1 MRFATYSHRF
11 GLAIADED
19 RFREEWGDIV
29 EAITS
34 ITDADIQNEH
44 EKNTPERKS
53 ISKAIN
59 NLLYKKFKKR
69 GWKPES
75 AIFNDPEYTTTKW
88 RLDFAK
94 ELISVEV
101 AFNHAGVIAWNLL
114 KPVLA
119 SELNHV
125 DNVTDELNGL
135 G

>member
-34 ITDADIQNEH
+34 ITDADIQYEH

-59 NLLYKKFKKR
+59 NLLYKKFKKK
-69 GWKPES
+69 GWKLPS
-75 AIFNDPEYTTTKW
+75 VAACDKYWWKV
-88 RLDFAK
+88 
-94 ELISVEV
+94 ELPRSINRE
-101 AFNHAGVIAWNLL
+101 GMGCY
-114 KPVLA
+114 VLTA
-119 SELNHV
+119 NGRCGGYKKSMQELNRCIGTFLSQ
-125 DNVTDELNGL
+125 NFTG
-135 G
+135 